1 VSGKSSIKDLS
12 STVIKEIIAMAAMEK
27 VIRPLTKAFGDLA
40 GSFGGFNFGGGKS
53 SSIPIPG
60 FKPQGRARGGP
71 VSAGGIYEV
80 NENNTPELLNTGQKQ
95 FLLMP
100 QSQSGSVTPVAMGG
114 GGGGGSGARGGSGGD
129 GNITVNVIES
139 PGKGG
144 QVEQRQGTQGK
155 EIDVYVDEMVARKQ
169 ASRGSASNK
178 SMRQN
183 FGAQEQ
189 LIRR

>member
-1 VSGKSSIKDLS
+1 
-12 STVIKEIIAMAAMEK
+12 ME
-27 VIRPLTKAFGDLA
+27 VD
-40 GSFGGFNFGGGKS
+40 
-53 SSIPIPG
+53 
-60 FKPQGRARGGP
+60 P
-71 VSAGGIYEV
+71 VPA
-80 NENNTPELLNTGQKQ
+80 
-95 FLLMP
+95 
-100 QSQSGSVTPVAMGG
+100 VAQEETET
-114 GGGGGSGARGGSGGD
+114 SRS
-129 GNITVNVIES
+129 NVIES